1 MSTLYIK
8 TISFQT
14 LKNNF
19 FVFLPAYFSI
29 MILVN
34 VPNPILYFI
43 LSNLDVVH
51 AHLVISLLQ
60 QTIYLGLLN
69 QNKYFLIIQKTTT
82 ISIKLSEQPS

>member
-60 QTIYLGLLN
+60 QTIYLWLLN